1 MAGVLYFSIRH
12 SPLATRY
19 SLFAIRPST
28 RNAQGKVLPM
38 QLKDVAVLITGGG
51 SGLGA
56 ATARAMA
63 AKGAKIAVLDQSKEN
78 AEKVAAE
85 VKGIAL
91 HADVTDE
98 EQVTAGIP
106 KAEAAPGSARVVMN
120 WPGIGGSQRIV
131 GKDGVYPLA
140 KFVRIINVNLIGTF
154 NVLRLFAE
162 RLATEAPIGEERG
175 VAINTASVAAY
186 EGQIGQ
192 IAYSASKGGVVGMTL
207 PAARDFA
214 SLKIRVNTIAPGLF
228 LTPLL
233 MGLNEEARKSLGA
246 QVPHPARLGDA
257 SEYGNLAVHI
267 VENPMLNGETIR
279 LDGAIRMA
287 PR

>member
-1 MAGVLYFSIRH
+1 
-12 SPLATRY
+12 
-19 SLFAIRPST
+19 
-28 RNAQGKVLPM
+28 M

-56 ATARAMA
+56 ATARAMS
-63 AKGAKIAVLDQSKEN
+63 AKGAKVSVFDRSQEN

-85 VKGIAL
+85 IKGLAVVG
-91 HADVTDE
+91 DVTSESDV
-98 EQVTAGIP
+98 QAGLA
-106 KAEAAPGSARVVMN
+106 KAEAANGVARILVN
-120 WPGIGGSQRIV
+120 CAGIGGSQRIV
-131 GKDGVYPLA
+131 GKQGVYPLD
-140 KFVRIINVNLIGTF
+140 KFTNVIMINLVGTF
-154 NVLRLFAE
+154 NCLRLFAE
-162 RLATEAPIGEERG
+162 QLVKLDAVGEERG
-175 VAINTASVAAY
+175 VIINTASVAAY

-192 IAYSASKGGVVGMTL
+192 IAYAASKGGVVGLTL
-207 PAARDFA
+207 PAARDL
-214 SLKIRVNTIAPGLF
+214 SSQKIRVNTIAPGLF

-233 MGLNEEARKSLGA
+233 MGLNEEARASLGA

>member
-1 MAGVLYFSIRH
+1 
-12 SPLATRY
+12 
-19 SLFAIRPST
+19 
-28 RNAQGKVLPM
+28 M
-38 QLKDVAVLITGGG
+38 QLQDVAVLITGGG

-63 AKGAKIAVLDQSKEN
+63 AKGAKIGVIDQSKEN

-98 EQVTAGIP
+98 DGIKAAIA
-106 KAEAAPGSARVVMN
+106 KAEATHGVARVLMN
-120 WPGIGGSQRIV
+120 CAGIGG
-131 GKDGVYPLA
+131 
-140 KFVRIINVNLIGTF
+140 T
-154 NVLRLFAE
+154 LR
-162 RLATEAPIGEERG
+162 
-175 VAINTASVAAY
+175 
-186 EGQIGQ
+186 
-192 IAYSASKGGVVGMTL
+192 
-207 PAARDFA
+207 AARDLA
-214 SLKIRVNTIAPGLF
+214 REKIRVNPIAPGLF

-257 SEYGNLAVHI
+257 AEYGSLAVHI